1 MTPDRIVLNS
11 DERHTD
17 LQVVDLR
24 SLVGGWHT
32 VGVPLP
38 PWIIQELENERR
50 QREEEERSRSSR
62 IELPQTPAGAVEEGG
77 PKRTGGVHILDISP
91 RNDNVIDL

>member
-1 MTPDRIVLNS
+1 MTPDRFGAVS
-11 DERHTD
+11 DDRHTD
-17 LQVVDLR
+17 LQRRNLR
-24 SLVGGWHT
+24 CRLGGWHT
-32 VGVPLP
+32 LEVPLP

>member
-1 MTPDRIVLNS
+1 VTRDRVSLIS
-11 DERHTD
+11 DDRHTD

-24 SLVGGWHT
+24 CVLTGWHT

-62 IELPQTPAGAVEEGG
+62 IELPQTPAGAMEEGG
-77 PKRTGGVHILDISP
+77 PQRTGGVHILDISP
-91 RNDNVIDL
+91 RNDNVIDI

>member
-1 MTPDRIVLNS
+1 MLTS
-11 DERHTD
+11 DERHRD

-24 SLVGGWHT
+24 CVVRGWHT
-32 VGVPLP
+32 VEVPLP

-62 IELPQTPAGAVEEGG
+62 IELPQTPAGAVEEVG